1 MALAVC
7 LLFDVRAE
15 QRLVA
20 LWHALEERGIP
31 TLLTHTHHRHVPH
44 LSYAVLREYGVD
56 EVREA
61 IEQLPPAPPLALHFD
76 AVVGFRRGRSAL
88 VAAVSAALVERHQRV
103 VDALTATGAD
113 LHIHY
118 VPGHWI
124 PHASL
129 ATRARRDQLGEV
141 AAVAYD
147 VLPLKAI
154 ADRVAL
160 VDSSTGQRW
169 PIDHP
174 V

>member
-1 MALAVC
+1 MYAERLGERWRRLNPFLDLQYAAVELAFGSDTPVTEPNPWEA
-7 LLFDVRAE
+7 VRA
-15 QRLVA
+15 
-20 LWHALEERGIP
+20 
-31 TLLTHTHHRHVPH
+31 
-44 LSYAVLREYGVD
+44 AV
-56 EVREA
+56 
-61 IEQLPPAPPLALHFD
+61 EQLPAASPLALHFD

-124 PHASL
+124 PHSSL
-129 ATRARRDQLGEV
+129 ATLARRDQLGEV

-169 PIDHP
+169 PMDHL